1 MNNTETEI
9 YRILRE
15 ENNWDLDD
23 LSLNE
28 IHSTLYQYFWVL
40 VLFDFIYECDTTPFF
55 YKIYKFKDLIT
66 REPERVPV
74 EAARYDEDGTEM
86 IDIVGYRQW
95 KRSYKDFNNYK
106 DAFEEGLL
114 EAVKMIDKQEI
125 KNE

>member
-15 ENNWDLDD
+15 EKNWDLDD

-28 IHSTLYQYFWVL
+28 IHATLYQYFGVL
-40 VLFDFIYECDTTPFF
+40 VLVDFIYECDTTPFF